1 MNKNIVCIGAG
12 YIGGPTMAVIALKN
26 PGRKVYVVDINQK
39 RIDAWNS
46 KDLPIYEPGLDEI
59 VKKVRGKN
67 LFFSTDIKGC
77 IQKAD
82 TIFVG
87 VNTPTKMFG
96 KGAGRAS
103 DLQFWEATARNIKA
117 WANGPKIVIEKS
129 TLPVRTAAAMESIL
143 NAVGVEEVEVKVPPS
158 QCFGATSEGRGR
170 ERNNHHFVVL
180 SNPEFLAEGTA
191 IKDLLNPDRV
201 LIGGPST
208 PVGQKAVDEVVQIY
222 LGEKG
227 GWVPRERVLTT
238 NVWSAEL
245 TKLAANAMLAQRVSS
260 INALAGLCEAT
271 GADVEEVAR
280 VMGADHRI
288 GPKFLKAGPGFG
300 GSCFKKD
307 VLNLVYL
314 CESFGLHTA
323 AEYWSQVI
331 KMNDHQQERIVSRL
345 FKAMFNT
352 LANKK
357 VAMFGFA
364 FKADTGDTRETP
376 AGTVARLL
384 NDEHVRLSIT
394 DPKALDNARKDLS
407 DLTTSSTDS
416 SLADPRIR
424 GGVGKPNRSKLCVSR
439 SDLRSNIS
447 FEQDPYK
454 AAKEADAILLM
465 TDWKDYPALNWSRIY
480 KSMRKPAL
488 VFDTRNCLD
497 AAALRKIGFKV
508 LNIGK

>member
-1 MNKNIVCIGAG
+1 MNRDIVCIGAG
-12 YIGGPTMAVIALKN
+12 YIGGPTMAVIAAKN
-26 PGRKVYVVDINQK
+26 PDRKVIVCDINAK
-39 RIDAWNS
+39 RIAAWNS
-46 KDLPIYEPGLDEI
+46 KNYALPIYEPGLVEV
-59 VKKVRGKN
+59 VKQVRGKN
-67 LFFSTDIKGC
+67 LFFTTDIK
-77 IQKAD
+77 KAVRACD
-82 TIFVG
+82 IVFVG

-96 KGAGRAS
+96 RGAGRAS
-103 DLQFWEATARNIKA
+103 DLQYWEATAREIKA
-117 WANGPKIVIEKS
+117 WATGDKVIVEKS
-129 TLPVRTAAAMESIL
+129 TLPVRTAAAMDSIL
-143 NAVGVEEVEVKVPPS
+143 NASGS
-158 QCFGATSEGRGR
+158 SMATGRR
-170 ERNNHHFVVL
+170 DVAKFTVL

-191 IKDLLNPDRV
+191 IRDLMSPDRV
-201 LIGGPST
+201 LIGGPDT
-208 PVGQKAVDEVVQIY
+208 PEGQAAVAAVVDVYRGQK
-222 LGEKG
+222 GC
-227 GWVPRERVLTT
+227 WVPEDKILTT

-271 GADVEEVAR
+271 GADVDEVAR

-288 GPKFLKAGPGFG
+288 GSKFLKAGPGFG

-357 VAMFGFA
+357 IAMYGFA

-384 NDEHVRLSIT
+384 NEEHVRLAIT
-394 DPKALDNARKDLS
+394 DPKALDNARND
-407 DLTTSSTDS
+407 
-416 SLADPRIR
+416 LADLAD
-424 GGVGKPNRSKLCVSR
+424 GTVDFVA
-439 SDLRSNIS
+439 
-447 FEQDPYK
+447 DPYK
-454 AAKEADAILLM
+454 AAKDADAVLLM
-465 TDWKDYPALNWSRIY
+465 TDWREYPALDWARIY
-480 KSMRKPAL
+480 RSMCKPAL

-497 AAALRKIGFKV
+497 AAALKGIGFNV
-508 LNIGK
+508 LAIGKGE

>member
-1 MNKNIVCIGAG
+1 VVSFDKTMNKDIVCIGAG

-26 PGRKVYVVDINQK
+26 PDRKVYVVDINQS

-46 KDLPIYEPGLDEI
+46 DSLPIYEPGLED
-59 VKKVRGKN
+59 VVRQVRGKN
-67 LFFSTDIKGC
+67 LFFSTDIEGC
-77 IQKAD
+77 IRKCD
-82 TIFVG
+82 IVFVG

-103 DLQFWEATARNIKA
+103 DLQYWEATARNIAK
-117 WANGPKIVIEKS
+117 WANGDKIVVEKS
-129 TLPVRTAAAMESIL
+129 TLPVRTAAAMSAIL
-143 NAVGVEEVEVKVPPS
+143 N
-158 QCFGATSEGRGR
+158 THDRY
-170 ERNNHHFVVL
+170 HFEVL

-191 IKDLLNPDRV
+191 IKDLMVPDRV
-201 LIGGPST
+201 LIGGDST
-208 PVGQKAVDEVVQIY
+208 PSGEAAVRTIVDVY
-222 LGEKG
+222 AGDG
-227 GWVPRERVLTT
+227 DAWVPRERILTT

-245 TKLAANAMLAQRVSS
+245 TKLAANAFLAQRVSS

-271 GADVEEVAR
+271 GADVDEVAR
-280 VMGADHRI
+280 VIGADRRI

-323 AEYWSQVI
+323 AEYWFGVI

-345 FKAMFNT
+345 FKEMFNT

-357 VAMFGFA
+357 IAMFGFA

-376 AGTVARLL
+376 AGYVAQLL
-384 NDEHVRLSIT
+384 AEEHVRLAIT
-394 DPKALDNARKDLS
+394 DPKALGNAKLDLAELS
-407 DLTTSSTDS
+407 GIDY
-416 SLADPRIR
+416 
-424 GGVGKPNRSKLCVSR
+424 C
-439 SDLRSNIS
+439 
-447 FEQDPYK
+447 EDPYE
-454 AAKEADAILLM
+454 AAKDADAVLVM
-465 TDWKDYPALNWSRIY
+465 TDWREYSTLDWKRIY
-480 KSMRKPAL
+480 GAMRKPAL

-497 AAALRKIGFKV
+497 AAALRTLGFKV